1 MPLKLFFPELKEVA
15 FVRLLANPRYL
26 VKLEGDTWIDPKH
39 EILQVFVLMLPNHY
53 TQWAILQLW
62 KIDEKDLHV
71 GEELLKETLPLQNG
85 ARLYQLRGL
94 RPHMWYE
101 VKISYPASIP
111 ASFSLQLNRGS
122 ADLGL
127 NLGRKLLNTEKIIFM
142 TDGMLLST
150 DQGGMSMLVNV
161 KPEGVVAIPGLQERD
176 YIMFNIVCDEL
187 LLGIPHKAWY
197 VVILALGCLV
207 LAFVVPSFLP
217 PFLLPK
223 NGNSPFSD
231 QAVTKDS

>member
-1 MPLKLFFPELKEVA
+1 
-15 FVRLLANPRYL
+15 
-26 VKLEGDTWIDPKH
+26 
-39 EILQVFVLMLPNHY
+39 MLPNHC
-53 TQWAILQLW
+53 TQCASIQLW

-85 ARLYQLRGL
+85 ARLYQLQGL

-111 ASFSLQLNRGS
+111 ASFSLQLNRGT

-142 TDGMLLST
+142 TDEMLSST
-150 DQGGMSMLVNV
+150 DQGGMSVLINV
-161 KPEGVVAIPGLQERD
+161 KPEGIVAIPGIQERE
-176 YIMFNIVCDEL
+176 YVMFNIVCDEL

-197 VVILALGCLV
+197 VIILGLVCLV
-207 LAFVVPSFLP
+207 LAFRVPSYLP

-223 NGNSPFSD
+223 TGNPPSD